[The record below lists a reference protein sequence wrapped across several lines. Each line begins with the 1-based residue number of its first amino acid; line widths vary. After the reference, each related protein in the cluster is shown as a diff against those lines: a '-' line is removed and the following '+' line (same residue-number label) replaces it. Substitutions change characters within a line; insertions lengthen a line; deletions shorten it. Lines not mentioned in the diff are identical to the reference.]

1 MAPAAQDAAKLN
13 LRSKTTYFSS
23 INTFNQLTEIHKPHH
38 ANSDKFNELTHPPPI
53 KYKIS
58 IKYNKIIT
66 KFKTIK
72 L

>member
-23 INTFNQLTEIHKPHH
+23 INTFNQLT
-38 ANSDKFNELTHPPPI
+38 LPI

-58 IKYNKIIT
+58 IKYKKLIA

-72 L
+72 LQIKV